1 MIVLFLKLQQQTI
14 KSGTTTACYFA
25 SLYPKASIILGQVA
39 ANKGQR
45 AFIGKISMNVK
56 RSDNYYET
64 TEQSIENI
72 NKFIEDL
79 AKLNVRL

>member
-1 MIVLFLKLQQQTI
+1 
-14 KSGTTTACYFA
+14 
-25 SLYPKASIILGQVA
+25 
-39 ANKGQR
+39 
-45 AFIGKISMNVK
+45 MNVK

-79 AKLNVRL
+79 AKLNVRI